1 MCTCLYLSQ
10 IVFFF
15 YHFLDCCPSVLFS
28 SIQLCFL
35 LLSPVFIYILLY
47 SIVHKIE
54 YYCFKDNFWGISHRY
69 PNRPGTHCV
78 PQAGLE
84 LLASSCFNFLSLG
97 CVSSIADF
105 QQDFGLKVY
114 RFMDSI
120 LNLETFLFLA
130 VLLVDWCFIWEH
142 LNNFNSLVVLNRSV
156 WTFVN
161 LTGFSAV
168 GRVMNPIIHHYVH
181 IWPQKS
187 NLSNSLRSTIHTY
200 SSSKC
205 GSHKI
210 NLSSLGVF
218 ALLCFSL
225 VWNECHQ

>member
-1 MCTCLYLSQ
+1 
-10 IVFFF
+10 
-15 YHFLDCCPSVLFS
+15 
-28 SIQLCFL
+28 
-35 LLSPVFIYILLY
+35 
-47 SIVHKIE
+47 
-54 YYCFKDNFWGISHRY
+54 
-69 PNRPGTHCV
+69 
-78 PQAGLE
+78 
-84 LLASSCFNFLSLG
+84 
-97 CVSSIADF
+97 
-105 QQDFGLKVY
+105 
-114 RFMDSI
+114 MDSI
-120 LNLETFLFLA
+120 LHLETFLFLA
-130 VLLVDWCFIWEH
+130 ILIVDWCFIWEH
-142 LNNFNSLVVLNRSV
+142 LNNFNYLVVLNRSV

-187 NLSNSLRSTIHTY
+187 NLSNSLRSMIHTY

-225 VWNECHQ
+225 VYLLKWMSSIVVWCLLPAHTNELKPTVFTWEILVESWKIQSSFLPGLCVLLSEIL